1 LYTVAYTLLGSLLVT
16 LEISKI
22 LLFTLI
28 DKTPTVT
35 GVSSQV
41 I

>member
-1 LYTVAYTLLGSLLVT
+1 VLGSLLVT

-28 DKTPTVT
+28 DKPPTVT
-35 GVSSQV
+35 ESDHLY